1 MSNDW
6 PLMHHVYF
14 LTVIKFA
21 LAIVGSFLK
30 RAQCPRN
37 LLSKRLFMAARARAV
52 ILPMLPLLQHLLLLT
67 LEMNTVRNKVD
78 LHLLPL
84 PQFRPLP
91 ILEMSTVCNKQHIH
105 LPPLPQFHHLFME
118 QIVTVCS
125 KQEWYL
131 IPLHQLRPNRSAVV
145 VDSGLPWEPLLRYC

>member
-1 MSNDW
+1 MSNEW

-14 LTVIKFA
+14 LKAIKFA

-67 LEMNTVRNKVD
+67 LEMNTVSNKVD
-78 LHLLPL
+78 L
-84 PQFRPLP
+84 
-91 ILEMSTVCNKQHIH
+91 H